1 MVRRRP
7 GGGRA
12 DRTAHGAMARGALA
26 LAHGGRAELQPLWSL
41 SEARTKTLV
50 SLRVPHPGA
59 RWRDKGKYRAITLRL
74 HFENADQVYD
84 VYAAINRDPRVKF
97 KL

>member
-1 MVRRRP
+1 
-7 GGGRA
+7 
-12 DRTAHGAMARGALA
+12 MARGALA
-26 LAHGGRAELQPLWSL
+26 LAHRGPLGARAEPQPLGPSYVQPWSL
-41 SEARTKTLV
+41 SEARPKTLV